1 MNIAGTIA
9 RNTLFNFIA
18 TTSDI
23 VVTFAIGIILAR
35 SLGTEQYGLYS
46 LLMWFLS
53 LVAIVINMGLAE
65 MSKRFIAEGLGRG
78 NTKQTG
84 ELVRVTLLLR
94 AAGAL
99 LAVFVIIVSSRF
111 WAGLFGQ
118 SDNQTLFIL

>member
-111 WAGLFGQ
+111 W
-118 SDNQTLFIL
+118 IE